1 MLETASRPLT
11 GNPSSLQPPRQ
22 VVGRE
27 PHCEALGHP
36 VSHLGRRPGTL
47 ALAHLLADRLL
58 HGGGERGALARMR
71 PIGQGVKALRQK
83 GFDIV
88 AHALLVDRQMSGD
101 PGNAP
106 AGSGKPNHFQAIAGP
121 RDQPWLVGAALQF
134 FSLGVGE
141 THAIHARIGAGC
153 MVCSWKH
160 LDAPRSPRCFVTR
173 ALGKNSV
180 TQENDHETEPWR
192 VTYSSG
198 PAATAGVMQAK
209 AAAEEALGEMPAGV
223 LNGVYIMFLTNKR
236 IVVIGGS
243 SGIGLATAKMAAQ
256 QDAEVVIASRDAGQL
271 DRAIAE
277 IGGRTE
283 TYPLDVRDEARV
295 KEFFEKLGSFDH
307 LTTPGSS
314 ALGGPFLATETARAR
329 ADFDSKFWGQYHAA
343 RYAAPN
349 IRPGG
354 SIVLFSGIYSQRP
367 PAGVASVAAV
377 NGAIEALGRALAVEL
392 APLRVNVVSPGLTDT
407 PAYNSMPPDQRQ
419 TMFKQVAESLPARR
433 MGQPADIAQAVLY
446 LMADPYATGTTL
458 LIDGGFMLR

>member
-1 MLETASRPLT
+1 
-11 GNPSSLQPPRQ
+11 
-22 VVGRE
+22 
-27 PHCEALGHP
+27 
-36 VSHLGRRPGTL
+36 
-47 ALAHLLADRLL
+47 
-58 HGGGERGALARMR
+58 
-71 PIGQGVKALRQK
+71 
-83 GFDIV
+83 
-88 AHALLVDRQMSGD
+88 
-101 PGNAP
+101 
-106 AGSGKPNHFQAIAGP
+106 
-121 RDQPWLVGAALQF
+121 
-134 FSLGVGE
+134 
-141 THAIHARIGAGC
+141 
-153 MVCSWKH
+153 
-160 LDAPRSPRCFVTR
+160 
-173 ALGKNSV
+173 
-180 TQENDHETEPWR
+180 
-192 VTYSSG
+192 
-198 PAATAGVMQAK
+198 
-209 AAAEEALGEMPAGV
+209 
-223 LNGVYIMFLTNKR
+223 MFLANKR

-256 QDAEVVIASRDAGQL
+256 QDAEVVIASLDAGKL
-271 DRAIAE
+271 DRVRAE

-283 TYPLDVRDEARV
+283 AYPLDVRDEPRV

-343 RYAAPN
+343 RYGAPK

-354 SIVLFSGIYSQRP
+354 SIVLFSGVYSQRP
-367 PAGVASVAAV
+367 PVGVASVAAV

-446 LMADPYATGTTL
+446 LMADSYATGTTL